1 MLSVHNAFFFS
12 NFWNNENKSK
22 KLLHIVEWASGN
34 IYLDSNGDRKPQF
47 WLLDLGPDNHFRR
60 AYATSISLSEDFG
73 NLNTVTGHVLI
84 GASTRFGIKTSNP
97 QYDNR
102 TSIHKTKHGKRKLSF
117 CIYCRR
123 SRTLNPLSGVTGLLA
138 SAMLHWTYHAVASTA
153 ANVQV
158 RDVTLHST
166 LSTPNYIGSS

>member
-1 MLSVHNAFFFS
+1 MRVL
-12 NFWNNENKSK
+12 
-22 KLLHIVEWASGN
+22 EWASGN
-34 IYLDSNGDRKPQF
+34 IYLDSNGDRKPQY

-84 GASTRFGIKTSNP
+84 GASTRFGIKTLNP
-97 QYDNR
+97 QNANR

-123 SRTLNPLSGVTGLLA
+123 SRTLNPLSGVTARLA
-138 SAMLHWTYHAVASTA
+138 SATLHWTYHAVASTA

-158 RDVTLHST
+158 RDVTSHIRSA
-166 LSTPNYIGSS
+166 LSSLTASFQYTCISKLKKREIFS